1 MSNRNLALVAIIVII
16 IAVLVWFFAMH
27 NKAKA
32 PVEGTDQSPAATT
45 TLPSGT
51 STSDAALNEDL
62 SSIGAQMQGLDSD
75 SANAD
80 ASLNES
86 AQAQ

>member
-1 MSNRNLALVAIIVII
+1 MTNRNIVLAVIIVII
-16 IAVLVWFFAMH
+16 IALIVWIAMRH
-27 NKAKA
+27 KAQA
-32 PVEGTDQSPAATT
+32 PVEMNESPAATT

-51 STSDAALNEDL
+51 STSDAALDEDI
-62 SSIGAQMQGLDSD
+62 SGIGAQMQGLDND

-86 AQAQ
+86 AQPQ